1 MKKLIERFSGLVK
14 GTFISFDRI
23 DFKGFILPL
32 MSAEGAMKFCGYNN
46 ILNNDYKKWVMEK
59 SKCLIEAANQYG
71 KDNCGRGIIPI
82 STWRIRKE
90 ALAHKRQIDEK
101 IENGLIGICPVW
113 SRLPRI
119 VLVIVKDSDTRC
131 FLCWERQEKTRSGK
145 IGRRIIQEN
154 WATKTWRIGKPIF
167 QYVWHKKS

>member
-14 GTFISFDRI
+14 ETIIGFDRI
-23 DFKGFILPL
+23 VFMGFILPL

-46 ILNNDYKKWVMEK
+46 ILNKDYKKWMMEQ

-101 IENGLIGICPVW
+101 IENGLIGIW
-113 SRLPRI
+113 SCLESASSYRARF
-119 VLVIVKDSDTRC
+119 S
-131 FLCWERQEKTRSGK
+131 ERFKYPMFSLLGKTGTNKIRKNWSKNCTGK
-145 IGRRIIQEN
+145 LGN
-154 WATKTWRIGKPIF
+154 
-167 QYVWHKKS
+167 